1 MDYWFL
7 DPMLK
12 ALFPLALSTTVKGL
26 STVFST
32 PTLIMGSN
40 VFPEGPVLGAS
51 TVDMWGA
58 RCEKKRAFI
67 VTDEAA
73 ERFARRVAKTAEGG
87 GFATETWNKVLP
99 EPPLENVKEC
109 GEVMTAFEPDLIV
122 AVGGGSVMDGAKA
135 AWIHYER
142 PDIEYLG
149 ALSPLET
156 LGLRKKAIFAAVP
169 TTSGTG
175 SECTPV
181 SVVTDAAAHRKIP
194 LANADLLPDFA
205 ILDPAF
211 TVTMPPWLT
220 VGTGLDALSH
230 ATDTMAI
237 VSSNEITDAL
247 ALAAIEMTFKYL
259 PRAYVDGRDREARL
273 RMHIAAST
281 AGMAFGANST
291 ALTHSFGHSLGG
303 LFKVHHGLACGVF
316 IPYTFQFYNKTS
328 DKFLGIARALRV
340 EADTKEETLNNLV
353 ERFRVFYKELDI
365 PLNLKDL
372 GIPKDEFEEKM
383 DQLVLYALEDI
394 STFFSPRPMTKAQ
407 CEEIFRYAYE
417 SKKINF

>member
-1 MDYWFL
+1 MSYWFL

-26 STVFST
+26 SSVFST

-40 VFPEGPVLGAS
+40 VFPEGPVLGPS
-51 TVDMWGA
+51 VVDIWGA
-58 RCEKKRAFI
+58 RCEKKKAFI

-73 ERFARRVAKTAEGG
+73 ERFAKIAAKTLEGG
-87 GFATETWNKVLP
+87 GFATEIWNKALP
-99 EPPLENVKEC
+99 EAPMSNVKE
-109 GEVMTAFEPDLIV
+109 GGDAMTAFAPDLIV

-149 ALSPLET
+149 AISPLET

-175 SECTPV
+175 SECTGV
-181 SVVTDAAAHRKIP
+181 SVLTDEEVHRKIP

-205 ILDPAF
+205 VLDPAF
-211 TVTMPPWLT
+211 TVTMPPKLT

-230 ATDTMAI
+230 AVDTVAI

-247 ALAAIEMTFKYL
+247 ALASIEMIFKYL
-259 PRAYVDGRDREARL
+259 PRAYVEGHDREARF
-273 RMHIAAST
+273 RMHVAAST
-281 AGMAFGANST
+281 AGIAFGANST

-303 LFKVHHGLACGVF
+303 LFKIHHGLACGVF
-316 IPYTFQFYNKTS
+316 IPYNFQFYAKTS
-328 DKFLGIARALRV
+328 DKFLNIARALRV
-340 EADTKEETLNNLV
+340 EGETKEETLNNLV
-353 ERFRVFYKELDI
+353 DAMRSFFKKLDV
-365 PLNLKDL
+365 PLTLKDM

-383 DQLVLYALEDI
+383 DQLVLYAHEDI
-394 STFFSPRPMTKAQ
+394 STFFSPRPITKAQ
-407 CEEIFRYAYE
+407 CEQVFRCAYDG
-417 SKKINF
+417 KDIDF